1 MILLSNIIKQESSI
15 SPQKEK
21 RKLSI
26 QEVRIDHSH
35 LLQAEE
41 NPEALMA
48 RVKEEADRISE
59 QANSHIENIRR
70 QIEQEKND
78 WAAEKQKLIEEAKTE
93 GFEQGVAL
101 GKAEAM
107 QQYAE
112 LIGQA
117 NSITEMSRK
126 AVEDKLEDANEEI
139 VELAV
144 ALAKKVWQQ
153 KADDKEAFLLLVQQV
168 INEVKE
174 YDDISIYVD
183 PYYYETIFQQKD
195 EIQQLL
201 YKECRL
207 GIYADEKAQ
216 KGTCYIETPFG
227 RVDASVDTQLM
238 QLKDKLLT
246 ALEAGAAE

>member
-1 MILLSNIIKQESSI
+1 MSNIIKQESSF
-15 SPQKEK
+15 SPQKER

-26 QEVRIDHSH
+26 QEVQIDHSH

-41 NPEALMA
+41 DPEALIA
-48 RVKEEADRISE
+48 RVKEEADRISD

-70 QIEQEKND
+70 QIEQEKNN
-78 WAAEKQKLIEEAKTE
+78 WADEKQKLIEEAKAE
-93 GFEQGVAL
+93 GFEQGMAL
-101 GKAEAM
+101 GRAEAIE
-107 QQYAE
+107 QYTE
-112 LIGQA
+112 LLGQA

-126 AVEDKLEDANEEI
+126 AVEDKLEDASGEI

-153 KADDKEAFLLLVQQV
+153 KSDDKEAFLLLVKQV
-168 INEVKE
+168 VNEVKE

-183 PYYYETIFQQKD
+183 PHYYETVFQQKD
-195 EIQQLL
+195 EIMQLL

-216 KGTCYIETPFG
+216 KGSCYIETPFG
-227 RVDASVDTQLM
+227 RVDATVDTQLM

>member
-1 MILLSNIIKQESSI
+1 MSNIIKQESSF

-21 RKLSI
+21 RKLSV

-41 NPEALMA
+41 NPEAIMA

-78 WAAEKQKLIEEAKTE
+78 WSAEKQKLIEEAKAE
-93 GFEQGVAL
+93 GFEQGMAL

-112 LIGQA
+112 LISQA

-126 AVEDKLEDANEEI
+126 AVEDKLEDANGEI

-153 KADDKEAFLLLVQQV
+153 TSDDKEAFLLLVKQV

-183 PYYYETIFQQKD
+183 PYYYETVFQQKD
-195 EIQQLL
+195 EIQHLL
-201 YKECRL
+201 HKECRF

-216 KGTCYIETPFG
+216 KGTCFIETPFG

-246 ALEAGAAE
+246 VLEAGAAE

>member
-1 MILLSNIIKQESSI
+1 MSNIIKQESSF
-15 SPQKEK
+15 SPQQER
-21 RKLSI
+21 RKLSL
-26 QEVRIDHSH
+26 QEVRIDNSH
-35 LLQAEE
+35 LLQTEE

-48 RVKEEADRISE
+48 RIKEEADRISE
-59 QANSHIENIRR
+59 QANSQMEDIRR
-70 QIEQEKND
+70 QIEKEKND
-78 WAAEKQKLIEEAKTE
+78 WAAEKQQLIEEAKTE

-101 GKAEAM
+101 GRSEVL

-112 LIGQA
+112 LIDQA

-126 AVEDKLEDANEEI
+126 AVEDKLEDASGEI

-153 KADDKEAFLLLVQQV
+153 KSDDKEAFILLVKQV
-168 INEVKE
+168 VNEVKE

-183 PYYYETIFQQKD
+183 PYYYETVFQHKD

-207 GIYADEKAQ
+207 GLYADEKAE
-216 KGTCYIETPFG
+216 KGSCYIETPFG
-227 RVDASVDTQLM
+227 RVDASIDTQLV
-238 QLKDKLLT
+238 QLKHKLLT
-246 ALEAGAAE
+246 ALEAGADQ

>member
-1 MILLSNIIKQESSI
+1 MSNIIKQESSF
-15 SPQKEK
+15 SPQKER
-21 RKLSI
+21 RKLSV

-78 WAAEKQKLIEEAKTE
+78 WAAEKQKLIEEAKVE
-93 GFEQGVAL
+93 GFEQGLAL
-101 GKAEAM
+101 GKAEAL
-107 QQYAE
+107 QQYGE
-112 LIGQA
+112 LIDQA
-117 NSITEMSRK
+117 NSIIEMSRK
-126 AVEDKLEDANEEI
+126 AVEDKLENANEEI

-153 KADDKEAFLLLVQQV
+153 KSDDKEAFLLLVKQV

-183 PYYYETIFQQKD
+183 PYYYETVFQQKD

-207 GIYADEKAQ
+207 GIYADEKAP
-216 KGTCYIETPFG
+216 KGSCYIETPFG

>member
-1 MILLSNIIKQESSI
+1 MSNIIKQESSF
-15 SPQKEK
+15 SPQKER
-21 RKLSI
+21 RKLSV

-78 WAAEKQKLIEEAKTE
+78 WAAEKQKLIEEAKAE

-101 GKAEAM
+101 GKAETL
-107 QQYAE
+107 QQYGE
-112 LIGQA
+112 LIDQA
-117 NSITEMSRK
+117 NSIIEMSRK
-126 AVEDKLEDANEEI
+126 AVEDKLENANEEI

-153 KADDKEAFLLLVQQV
+153 KSDDKEAFLLLVKQV

-183 PYYYETIFQQKD
+183 PYYYETVFQQKD

-207 GIYADEKAQ
+207 GIYADEKAP
-216 KGTCYIETPFG
+216 KGSCYIETPFG

-246 ALEAGAAE
+246 GAAE

>member
-1 MILLSNIIKQESSI
+1 MSNIIKQESSF
-15 SPQKEK
+15 SPQKER

-26 QEVRIDHSH
+26 QEVQIDHSH

-41 NPEALMA
+41 DPEALIA

-70 QIEQEKND
+70 QIEQEKNN
-78 WAAEKQKLIEEAKTE
+78 WADEKQKLIEEAKAE
-93 GFEQGVAL
+93 GFEQGMAL
-101 GKAEAM
+101 GRAEAIE
-107 QQYAE
+107 QYTE
-112 LIGQA
+112 LLGQA

-126 AVEDKLEDANEEI
+126 AVEDKLEDASEEI

-153 KADDKEAFLLLVQQV
+153 KSDDKEAFLLLVKQV
-168 INEVKE
+168 VNEVRE

-183 PYYYETIFQQKD
+183 PHYYETVFQQKD
-195 EIQQLL
+195 EIMQLL

-216 KGTCYIETPFG
+216 KGSCYIETPFG

-238 QLKDKLLT
+238 QLKEKLLT

>member
-70 QIEQEKND
+70 QIEQEKNN
-78 WAAEKQKLIEEAKTE
+78 WAAEKQKLIEEAKAE

-107 QQYAE
+107 KQYAE

-126 AVEDKLEDANEEI
+126 AAEDKLEDANEEI

-144 ALAKKVWQQ
+144 ALAKKFGS
-153 KADDKEAFLLLVQQV
+153 KSLMIKRLF
-168 INEVKE
+168 
-174 YDDISIYVD
+174 SC
-183 PYYYETIFQQKD
+183 
-195 EIQQLL
+195 L
-201 YKECRL
+201 YNRL
-207 GIYADEKAQ
+207 
-216 KGTCYIETPFG
+216 
-227 RVDASVDTQLM
+227 
-238 QLKDKLLT
+238 
-246 ALEAGAAE
+246 

>member
-1 MILLSNIIKQESSI
+1 M
-15 SPQKEK
+15 
-21 RKLSI
+21 
-26 QEVRIDHSH
+26 
-35 LLQAEE
+35 
-41 NPEALMA
+41 
-48 RVKEEADRISE
+48 
-59 QANSHIENIRR
+59 
-70 QIEQEKND
+70 
-78 WAAEKQKLIEEAKTE
+78 
-93 GFEQGVAL
+93 AL
-101 GKAEAM
+101 GKAEAL

-112 LIGQA
+112 LINRA

-153 KADDKEAFLLLVQQV
+153 KSDDKEAFLLLVQQV
-168 INEVKE
+168 VNEVKE

-207 GIYADEKAQ
+207 GIYADEKAP
-216 KGTCYIETPFG
+216 KGSCYIETPFG

>member
-1 MILLSNIIKQESSI
+1 LSNIIKQESSF
-15 SPQKEK
+15 SPQQER
-21 RKLSI
+21 RKLSL

-35 LLQAEE
+35 LLQNEE

-48 RVKEEADRISE
+48 RVKEEANRISE
-59 QANSHIENIRR
+59 QANSQMEDIRR

-78 WAAEKQKLIEEAKTE
+78 WAAEKQQLIEEAKAE
-93 GFEQGVAL
+93 GFEKGVAL
-101 GKAEAM
+101 GKTEAL

-112 LIGQA
+112 LISQA
-117 NSITEMSRK
+117 TSIMEMSRK
-126 AVEDKLEDANEEI
+126 AVEDKLEDASGEI

-153 KADDKEAFLLLVQQV
+153 KSDDKEAFILLVKQV
-168 INEVKE
+168 VNEVKE

-183 PYYYETIFQQKD
+183 PYYYETVFQHKD

-207 GIYADEKAQ
+207 GLYADEKAE
-216 KGTCYIETPFG
+216 KGSCYIETPFG
-227 RVDASVDTQLM
+227 RVDASIDTQLV
-238 QLKDKLLT
+238 QLKHKLLT
-246 ALEAGAAE
+246 ALEAGADL

>member
-1 MILLSNIIKQESSI
+1 MSNIIKQESSF
-15 SPQKEK
+15 SPQKER
-21 RKLSI
+21 RKLSV

-78 WAAEKQKLIEEAKTE
+78 WAAEKQKLIEEAKAE

-101 GKAEAM
+101 GKAETL
-107 QQYAE
+107 QQYGE
-112 LIGQA
+112 LIDQA
-117 NSITEMSRK
+117 NSIIEMSRK
-126 AVEDKLEDANEEI
+126 AVEDKLENANEEI

-153 KADDKEAFLLLVQQV
+153 KSDDKEAFLLLVKQV

-183 PYYYETIFQQKD
+183 PYYYETVFQQKD

-207 GIYADEKAQ
+207 GIYADEKAP
-216 KGTCYIETPFG
+216 KGSCYIETPFG

-246 ALEAGAAE
+246 VLEAGAAE

>member
-1 MILLSNIIKQESSI
+1 MSNIIKQESSF
-15 SPQKEK
+15 SPQKER
-21 RKLSI
+21 RKLSV

-78 WAAEKQKLIEEAKTE
+78 WAAEKQKLIEEAKAE

-101 GKAEAM
+101 GKAETL
-107 QQYAE
+107 QQYGE
-112 LIGQA
+112 LIDQA
-117 NSITEMSRK
+117 NSIIEMSRK
-126 AVEDKLEDANEEI
+126 AVEDKLENANEEI

-153 KADDKEAFLLLVQQV
+153 KSDDKEAFLLLVKQV

-183 PYYYETIFQQKD
+183 PYYYETVFQQKD

-207 GIYADEKAQ
+207 GIYADEKAP
-216 KGTCYIETPFG
+216 KGSCYIETPFG

>member
-1 MILLSNIIKQESSI
+1 MSNIIKQESSF
-15 SPQKEK
+15 SPQKER
-21 RKLSI
+21 RKLSV

-78 WAAEKQKLIEEAKTE
+78 WAAEKQKLIEEAKAE

-101 GKAEAM
+101 GKAEAL
-107 QQYAE
+107 QQYGE
-112 LIGQA
+112 LIDQA
-117 NSITEMSRK
+117 NSIIEMSRK
-126 AVEDKLEDANEEI
+126 AVEDKLENANEEI

-153 KADDKEAFLLLVQQV
+153 KSDDKEAFLLLVKQV

-183 PYYYETIFQQKD
+183 PYYYETVFQQKD

-207 GIYADEKAQ
+207 GIYADEKAP
-216 KGTCYIETPFG
+216 KGSCYIETPFG

>member
-1 MILLSNIIKQESSI
+1 MSNIIKQESSF
-15 SPQKEK
+15 SPQQER
-21 RKLSI
+21 RKLSL
-26 QEVRIDHSH
+26 QKVRIDHSH
-35 LLQAEE
+35 LLQTEE

-48 RVKEEADRISE
+48 RIKEEADRISE
-59 QANSHIENIRR
+59 QANSQREDIRR

-78 WAAEKQKLIEEAKTE
+78 WAAEKQQLIEEAKTE

-101 GKAEAM
+101 GRAEAL

-112 LIGQA
+112 LINQA

-126 AVEDKLEDANEEI
+126 AVEDKLEDASGEI

-153 KADDKEAFLLLVQQV
+153 KSDDKEAFILLVEQV
-168 INEVKE
+168 VNEVKE

-183 PYYYETIFQQKD
+183 PYYYETVFQHKD

-207 GIYADEKAQ
+207 GLYADEKAE
-216 KGTCYIETPFG
+216 KGSCYIETPFG
-227 RVDASVDTQLM
+227 RVDASIDTQLV
-238 QLKDKLLT
+238 QLKHKLLT
-246 ALEAGAAE
+246 ALEAGADQ

>member
-1 MILLSNIIKQESSI
+1 MSNIIKQESSF
-15 SPQKEK
+15 SPQQER
-21 RKLSI
+21 RKLSL
-26 QEVRIDHSH
+26 QEVRIDHLH
-35 LLQAEE
+35 LLQTEE

-48 RVKEEADRISE
+48 RIKEEADRISE
-59 QANSHIENIRR
+59 QANSQREDIRR

-78 WAAEKQKLIEEAKTE
+78 WAAEKQQLIEEAKTE

-101 GKAEAM
+101 GRAEAL

-112 LIGQA
+112 LINQA

-126 AVEDKLEDANEEI
+126 AVEDKLEDASGEI

-153 KADDKEAFLLLVQQV
+153 KSDDKEAFILLVKQV
-168 INEVKE
+168 VNEVKE

-183 PYYYETIFQQKD
+183 PYYYETVFQHKD

-207 GIYADEKAQ
+207 GLYADEKAE
-216 KGTCYIETPFG
+216 KGSCYIETPFG
-227 RVDASVDTQLM
+227 RVDASIDTQLM
-238 QLKDKLLT
+238 QLKHKLLT
-246 ALEAGAAE
+246 ALEAGADQ